1 MAKGLARALMRWAE
15 EQGRTF
21 AWRGEHDAFRIL
33 LAEILLQRSRSST
46 VEKVFL
52 ELTRRWDGPSALAD
66 ASIEDIASVIWPLGL
81 TSRAPRIK
89 ELAQAVSQRGKVPT
103 RARELRELPGV
114 GGYVASAT
122 AAALGKADLPLV
134 DSVSARV
141 FLRYFGGPPDGTAAD
156 MAAMAYT
163 SAPRKRWHQL
173 NWAALDLA
181 ATICL
186 PKRPQC
192 GRCPLAKT
200 CAWHSD
206 QSTTNGAWADNAA
219 LV

>member
-1 MAKGLARALMRWAE
+1 MAKGLARALLRWAE

-33 LAEILLQRSRSST
+33 PAEILLQRSRSST
-46 VEKVFL
+46 VEKVFV

-66 ASIEDIASVIWPLGL
+66 ASIEDIASVIRPLGL

-89 ELAQAVSQRGKVPT
+89 ELALAISERGRVPT
-103 RARELRELPGV
+103 RAKELRELPGV
-114 GGYVASAT
+114 GEYVASAT

-141 FLRYFGGPPDGTAAD
+141 FLRYFDGSHGRTVAD
-156 MAAMAYT
+156 VAAMAYA

-186 PKRPQC
+186 PKRPRC
-192 GRCPLAKT
+192 GKCPLAKR
-200 CAWHSD
+200 CAWHAALSGTD
-206 QSTTNGAWADNAA
+206 GAWADSTAP
-219 LV
+219 V

>member
-1 MAKGLARALMRWAE
+1 MARGLARKLLNWAE

-21 AWRGEHDAFRIL
+21 AWRDEHDAFRIL
-33 LAEILLQRSRSST
+33 LAEVLLQRSRSST
-46 VEKVFL
+46 VEKVFV
-52 ELTRRWDGPSALAD
+52 ELTHRWEGPSSLAG
-66 ASIEDIASVIWPLGL
+66 ASVEEIAAVIRPLGL

-89 ELAQAVSQRGKVPT
+89 ELAQAVCQRGKMPT

-122 AAALGKADLPLV
+122 AAATGKADLPLV

-141 FLRYFGGPPDGTAAD
+141 FHRYFGGSPESTDAD
-156 MAAMAYT
+156 MAAMAYA
-163 SAPRKRWHQL
+163 SVARKRWYRL

-186 PKRPQC
+186 PKRPRC
-192 GRCPLAKT
+192 ERCPLAME
-200 CAWHSD
+200 CAWHS
-206 QSTTNGAWADNAA
+206 STKVTGRTWADNAA
-219 LV
+219 PV